1 MPDVGDSQIV
11 EVAVNPADGTTVATL
26 TVIPPTGAST
36 TPEPTASNGNAL
48 WSYEVLYI
56 QPGIWTFQWDVTGTG
71 RGREY
76 QQVPVAPARARP
88 RAYATTA
95 DLANFLQAAPPL
107 NAEHLLGNVTRYM
120 DNEVLLTA
128 VYRTDA
134 DGEPVD
140 ADVIEAL
147 KEAACAYAAWWDE
160 QGITGQDAGQDYTS
174 VSAGGIALTKAAG
187 ASGRPADPRVSS
199 EALGILAAAGLNG
212 APWTR

>member
-11 EVAVNPADGTTVATL
+11 EVAVNPADGTTAATL
-26 TVIPPTGAST
+26 TVTPPTGAST

-48 WSYEVLYI
+48 WSYEVLYT

-95 DLANFLQAAPPL
+95 DLANWLQAAPPVG
-107 NAEHLLGNVTRYM
+107 AEQLLGAVTRYM
-120 DNEVLLTA
+120 DGEVLLTA
-128 VYRTDA
+128 VYDVDTD
-134 DGEPVD
+134 DEPTDDKVIAALRD
-140 ADVIEAL
+140 AC
-147 KEAACAYAAWWDE
+147 CAYAAWWDD

-174 VSAGGIALTKAAG
+174 VSAGGVALTKAAG

-199 EALGILAAAGLNG
+199 EALGILARAGLRG
-212 APWTR
+212 AIRSC